1 MRWWWGPLCT
11 RPTRRV
17 GYFIELA
24 HWNNSPRVEISLYCF
39 KIIFTCS
46 TWVIFLVPYYF
57 ISVISSTT
65 VLKSIHVH
73 VLHKSDIQ
81 YVKSL
86 FTSLFACLMVFNA
99 TFNNISV
106 ISWRSVLLVK
116 DIRGPGENHRPV
128 TSHWQTL
135 SHNVVHL
142 ALIEIRTHNI
152 SCDRHWLHR

>member
-1 MRWWWGPLCT
+1 MLT
-11 RPTRRV
+11 
-17 GYFIELA
+17 

-152 SCDRHWLHR
+152 SCDRHWLHREL